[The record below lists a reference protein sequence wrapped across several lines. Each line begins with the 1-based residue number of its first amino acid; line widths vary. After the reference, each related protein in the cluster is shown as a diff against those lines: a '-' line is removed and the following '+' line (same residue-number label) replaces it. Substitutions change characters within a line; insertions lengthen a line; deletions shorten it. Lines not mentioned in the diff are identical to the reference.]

1 MLKKLTKLVTNNF
14 GLKVAALFFSV
25 VLWLVVVNIDD
36 PTQAK
41 NFTTSITIINS
52 DYMTQQGKYFE
63 AKDSNLQVTFK
74 VSTVRSVMK
83 NLSNTDFRAVAD
95 MENVEQVDGVYRV
108 PIEITATRYASAVNF
123 QGKTVYG
130 SKCRRSDAVTVFY

>member
-41 NFTTSITIINS
+41 NFTTSITITNS

-95 MENVEQVDGVYRV
+95 MENVDKLVC
-108 PIEITATRYASAVNF
+108 
-123 QGKTVYG
+123 QG
-130 SKCRRSDAVTVFY
+130 RR

>member
-36 PTQAK
+36 PTQVK

-74 VSTVRSVMK
+74 V
-83 NLSNTDFRAVAD
+83 
-95 MENVEQVDGVYRV
+95 
-108 PIEITATRYASAVNF
+108 
-123 QGKTVYG
+123 
-130 SKCRRSDAVTVFY
+130 

>member
-41 NFTTSITIINS
+41 NFTTSITITNS
-52 DYMTQQGKYFE
+52 DYMTQ
-63 AKDSNLQVTFK
+63 
-74 VSTVRSVMK
+74 
-83 NLSNTDFRAVAD
+83 
-95 MENVEQVDGVYRV
+95 DGQ
-108 PIEITATRYASAVNF
+108 EITLNP
-123 QGKTVYG
+123 GKTWVEIVEN
-130 SKCRRSDAVTVFY
+130 SRASQNKISAE